1 MKNQTMETETT
12 PNQMKRGEFL
22 RGLGMSSAALMAF
35 YCMGTGLTACGSKS
49 SDPTPATTTTGGG
62 TGVTGN
68 AETAKGAINFT
79 LDLTTTDF
87 KALKTEGQF
96 VKVGDVLVANT
107 KGNKLVAIQRICTH
121 QMFDNVSYRLGS
133 DDFGC
138 SQHGSI
144 FNLDGS
150 VKGGPANTAMKL
162 YKTALSTDG
171 NKLTIT
177 A

>member
-1 MKNQTMETETT
+1 MKTKLVPHQLN
-12 PNQMKRGEFL
+12 RGEFL

-35 YCMGTGLTACGSKS
+35 YCMGTGLTACGSKN
-49 SDPTPATTTTGGG
+49 DPMPATPATPTTPGTATGLS
-62 TGVTGN
+62 GN

-79 LDLTTTDF
+79 VDLTNNDY
-87 KALKTEGQF
+87 KNLKTVGEF
-96 VKVGDVLVANT
+96 VKVGDVLIANV
-107 KGNKLVAIQRICTH
+107 KGGKLVAIQRLCTH
-121 QMFDNVSYRLGS
+121 QMFDKVSYRLGS

-144 FNLDGS
+144 FNLDGT

-171 NKLTIT
+171 NKVTVT